1 MKKIKRSIS
10 ILLIAMMALA
20 MLGGCGNNSTSGNS
34 TADGDSTKIEKTADA
49 GEAKGTESNPFILGV
64 SPMSGWYA
72 WYGII
77 IEYIHIFLKTDRK
90 NMYFISTPSE
100 LGDNIF

>member
-34 TADGDSTKIEKTADA
+34 TANGDSAKATEKTADA

-72 WYGII
+72 WYGVQDPDLSHQIQT
-77 IEYIHIFLKTDRK
+77 YHVR
-90 NMYFISTPSE
+90 
-100 LGDNIF
+100 

>member
-34 TADGDSTKIEKTADA
+34 TANGDSAKATEKTADA
-49 GEAKGTESNPFILGV
+49 GEANRSSLV
-64 SPMSGWYA
+64 SVRCPAGMHGMA
-72 WYGII
+72 
-77 IEYIHIFLKTDRK
+77 
-90 NMYFISTPSE
+90 
-100 LGDNIF
+100 

>member
-34 TADGDSTKIEKTADA
+34 TANGDSAKATEKTADA
-49 GEAKGTESNPFILGV
+49 GEAKEQKAIRSSWCQSDVRLVCMVWREG
-64 SPMSGWYA
+64 
-72 WYGII
+72 
-77 IEYIHIFLKTDRK
+77 HR
-90 NMYFISTPSE
+90 YF
-100 LGDNIF
+100 

>member
-34 TADGDSTKIEKTADA
+34 TANGDS
-49 GEAKGTESNPFILGV
+49 AKATEWREG
-64 SPMSGWYA
+64 
-72 WYGII
+72 
-77 IEYIHIFLKTDRK
+77 HR
-90 NMYFISTPSE
+90 YF
-100 LGDNIF
+100 

>member
-34 TADGDSTKIEKTADA
+34 TANGDSAKATEKTADA

-72 WYGII
+72 WYGVKDTG
-77 IEYIHIFLKTDRK
+77 IFPV
-90 NMYFISTPSE
+90 FPGIQ
-100 LGDNIF
+100 

>member
-34 TADGDSTKIEKTADA
+34 TANGDSAKATEKTSLVFPRRRCNHA
-49 GEAKGTESNPFILGV
+49 
-64 SPMSGWYA
+64 
-72 WYGII
+72 
-77 IEYIHIFLKTDRK
+77 FL
-90 NMYFISTPSE
+90 
-100 LGDNIF
+100 

>member
-34 TADGDSTKIEKTADA
+34 TANGDSAKATEKTADA
-49 GEAKGTESNPFILGV
+49 GEAKGT
-64 SPMSGWYA
+64 
-72 WYGII
+72 
-77 IEYIHIFLKTDRK
+77 
-90 NMYFISTPSE
+90 
-100 LGDNIF
+100 

>member
-64 SPMSGWYA
+64 SPMSECGTARYSS
-72 WYGII
+72 GSGP
-77 IEYIHIFLKTDRK
+77 RK
-90 NMYFISTPSE
+90 AE
-100 LGDNIF
+100 LWSHRTAGPRPHRSGSHS

>member
-34 TADGDSTKIEKTADA
+34 TANGDSAKATEKTADA
-49 GEAKGTESNPFILGV
+49 GLSL
-64 SPMSGWYA
+64 
-72 WYGII
+72 
-77 IEYIHIFLKTDRK
+77 IHI
-90 NMYFISTPSE
+90 
-100 LGDNIF
+100 

>member
-34 TADGDSTKIEKTADA
+34 TANGDSAKATEKTADA
-49 GEAKGTESNPFILGV
+49 REQSVHPWCQSDVRLVCMVWREG
-64 SPMSGWYA
+64 
-72 WYGII
+72 
-77 IEYIHIFLKTDRK
+77 HR
-90 NMYFISTPSE
+90 YF
-100 LGDNIF
+100 

>member
-72 WYGII
+72 WYGVKDTG
-77 IEYIHIFLKTDRK
+77 IFDKMVSMLTSSSSQ
-90 NMYFISTPSE
+90 YTVIP
-100 LGDNIF
+100 